1 MSAEQA
7 HSGGEVVS
15 HGPALQTTTTTQ
27 NLNVATPAGAEI
39 RCVRVLYG
47 RCSPLGVTEL
57 LVKRAKQEAPGV
69 KLALLRVWRTLMSS
83 LKADVRS
90 LEPLWVDAG
99 LDPDVAPTP
108 EDFTKAD
115 AAAEEALAPCR
126 ICVVDLATFLNSVV
140 RRAVLVAK
148 PNGDLLLAL
157 ELEHSGQHAF
167 VATKLTAWMRRT
179 KEGEKY
185 AIPPMLQ
192 ANLHSIG
199 VEIDADP
206 HDLLVELLRRAQR
219 YNTVPDAYLRPLLLQ
234 VVEKLK
240 TSPHLARCSRNRRII
255 YIAAE
260 LVKTAAWFFDA
271 NIGLGRNQLY
281 AVLNRYGLLEAPTTV
296 PVDLHDEFGRKVK
309 KRALPFYIDRLAE
322 FVEYDLSL
330 ICNAAAGLAP
340 DEEGPL
346 AGGEEQ
352 QTDRDDV

>member
-1 MSAEQA
+1 
-7 HSGGEVVS
+7 
-15 HGPALQTTTTTQ
+15 
-27 NLNVATPAGAEI
+27 
-39 RCVRVLYG
+39 
-47 RCSPLGVTEL
+47 

-69 KLALLRVWRTLMSS
+69 KLALLRVWRMLMSS
-83 LKADVRS
+83 FKANIQS
-90 LEPLWVDAG
+90 LEPLWVDAE
-99 LDPDVAPTP
+99 LDPDVTPTP

-140 RRAVLVAK
+140 RRAVLAAK

-185 AIPPMLQ
+185 AVPPMLQ

-206 HDLLVELLRRAQR
+206 HDLLVELLRRAER

-240 TSPHLARCSRNRRII
+240 TSPHLARCSRDRRII
-255 YIAAE
+255 YIATE
-260 LVKTAAWFFDA
+260 LIKTATWFFDA
-271 NIGLGRNQLY
+271 NIGLGRSQLY
-281 AVLNRYGLLEAPTTV
+281 ATLSRYGLLEAPTTV
-296 PVDLHDEFGRKVK
+296 PVDLYDEFGTKVK
-309 KRALPFYIDRLAE
+309 KRALPFYIDRLSE
-322 FVEYDLSL
+322 FIEYDVSM
-330 ICNAAAGLAP
+330 ICRAAAGLAP
-340 DEEGPL
+340 AAEDEEGLQTPL
-346 AGGEEQ
+346 DGGH
-352 QTDRDDV
+352 D